1 VIKTADS
8 ANNRYIRNSIMKDVL
23 SLLFIA
29 FVMLVPYIVNYY
41 SSQNYKVVYINTA
54 PSYIPKRKINKV
66 IPKKNIAAPEIVKQ
80 EEYINPIKDEA
91 LECLISLGMKKS
103 DAKEKVKQLWKNKN
117 YISIE
122 SFLIDAYKI

>member
-1 VIKTADS
+1 
-8 ANNRYIRNSIMKDVL
+8 MKDVL

-41 SSQNYKVVYINTA
+41 STPNYKVVYINST
-54 PSYIPKRKINKV
+54 PSRLPKRKIYNTSPKNNITKPV
-66 IPKKNIAAPEIVKQ
+66 IPKK

-103 DAKEKVKQLWKNKN
+103 EAKNKVN
-117 YISIE
+117 QMFSNKDYKNLE
-122 SFLIDAYKI
+122 HFLIDAYKI